1 MIIHGSPKQVTEK
14 LEWLANDI
22 NLGAIMVMA
31 HFGSMPRD
39 TAEYNMTRI
48 AREVLPNLRHIHSE
62 WEDEWY
68 PQHARRAPG
77 A

>member
-14 LEWLANDI
+14 LEWLAKEI